1 MQQQHQQQVQQQ
13 LLMQLQQPQSHGAA
27 SSADV
32 SPVHVRLR
40 GLPFTSTEQD
50 VLAFFAKHDIVDR
63 VSEEPNTVRMLPPKA
78 SGKPSGQAT
87 IRMLDKADV
96 AIAIQVLN
104 GQNMGS
110 RYIEVFQDPEADAA
124 ARPVIESVNRS
135 NSSGLPHEAAECGVN
150 TLQQG
155 ALPKSPPL
163 GRVQVTEYGD
173 HCGLPD
179 SPGDTGGS
187 GGPLPVSLQNFTALG
202 LTNNPQTSHSL
213 LGSVSNKAPEQE
225 SSWEALYDFLKR
237 GNGDPPLPSAAAL
250 HGLVGD
256 SQEGNAMPQ
265 PSTSCAG
272 ATRV

>member
-50 VLAFFAKHDIVDR
+50 VLAFFAKHDIADR

-124 ARPVIESVNRS
+124 AQPGGNESVNGS
-135 NSSGLPHEAAECGVN
+135 NSSGLLHAS

-155 ALPKSPPL
+155 VLTKSLPL

-173 HCGLPD
+173 HCGLSD

-187 GGPLPVSLQNFTALG
+187 GGPLPASLHNFAAFG
-202 LTNNPQTSHSL
+202 LLNNPHTSHPL
-213 LGSVSNKAPEQE
+213 LGSVGNKAPEQE
-225 SSWEALYDFLKR
+225 SSWEALYDFLKH
-237 GNGDPPLPSAAAL
+237 GNGDPPLPSTAAL

-256 SQEGNAMPQ
+256 SQEGNAVPK
-265 PSTSCAG
+265 PST
-272 ATRV
+272 RV